1 MKQLINET
9 INKLQDTFYDVSKY
23 IGQNPEL
30 GHEEFKACKALT
42 DVLKEQGF
50 TVEIGTCDLPTALPL
65 FMTVKSQVHRLGLW
79 QSTMLCRISDTHA
92 DIT

>member
-9 INKLQDTFYDVSKY
+9 INNLQDTFYEVSKY

-50 TVEIGTCDLPTALPL
+50 TVEIGTCDLPTAFTAVYDSQKPGPSFV
-65 FMTVKSQVHRLGLW
+65 FMV
-79 QSTMLCRISDTHA
+79 
-92 DIT
+92 